1 MTEFNADLR
10 DIRFV
15 LFEQLNLQE
24 LTEKPAFPDQDQDM
38 YEMVLAEAFKFTA
51 TRLAPLNE
59 PGDRQGARLID
70 GQVYMPDG
78 WKEAYQEFVDGGWL
92 AMTAP
97 QEHGGM
103 GLPTLLGACLG
114 ELCVGACVSFLFTP
128 GLTTAAARVICE
140 RASVDLREK
149 FVPNMHAGL
158 WSGTMCLTEPQAGSS
173 VGDVRT
179 MGRKQD
185 DGTYLITG
193 NKIFIS
199 QGDHDLSENIIHL
212 VLARTPGAPA
222 GTKGLSLFIV
232 PKHRINEDGS
242 IGEFNDVRCTSLEE
256 KMGIHASSTCSMS
269 FGDDERC
276 QGFLIGEEGEGM
288 RHMFQM
294 MNEARV
300 EVGVQAC
307 GTANASYQMALYY
320 AKERVQGVH
329 IDNFKDPNAPRVTI
343 DNHPNVRR
351 MLMECKVLAEGIRAL
366 VYRAAYYLDR
376 IHSAETEEEKVRYTS
391 LLEIITPMVK
401 AHSSDQAFHITN
413 VAMQVFGGYGYIREY
428 GIEQQM
434 RDVKICSLYEGT
446 NSIQALDLIARKLPR
461 NNGQDF
467 MGLLAEMDKTMKGNE
482 DHPEL
487 GAPIAAFKE
496 AKNALTTTTMA
507 LMGYQMKKDIAY
519 PVMICKQYQEM
530 FSDVLIGWLLI
541 EQGLIAFDK
550 LQVLK
555 QEDETRTADNHD
567 EYRYYDGKVHGA
579 KFYTS
584 QILPRVHGHA
594 SRIQSED
601 RSAID
606 VRF

>member
-1 MTEFNADLR
+1 MPEFTADLR
-10 DIRFV
+10 DVRFV
-15 LFEQLNLQE
+15 LFEQLHLDE
-24 LTEKPAFPDQDQDM
+24 LAKKPAFPDQDRDL
-38 YEMVLAEAFKFTA
+38 YEMILAEAFKFTA
-51 TRLAPLNE
+51 TKLAPLNE

-70 GQVYMPDG
+70 GKVYMPDG
-78 WKEAYQEFVDGGWL
+78 WRETYKEFVDGGWL
-92 AMTAP
+92 AMTAAP
-97 QEHGGM
+97 EYGGM
-103 GLPTLLGACLG
+103 GLPSLLSACMG

-140 RASVDLREK
+140 RAEPELRDV
-149 FVPNMHAGL
+149 FVHNMHSGK
-158 WSGTMCLTEPQAGSS
+158 WSGTMCLTEPQAGSA
-173 VGDVRT
+173 VGDVLT
-179 MGRKQD
+179 NGRKQD
-185 DGTYLITG
+185 DGTYLLTG

-199 QGDHDLSENIIHL
+199 QGDHDLTENIIHL
-212 VLARTPGAPA
+212 VLARTPGAPS

-232 PKHRINEDGS
+232 PKHRVNPDGS
-242 IGEFNDVRCTSLEE
+242 LGDFNDVRCTSLEE

-269 FGDDERC
+269 FGDDGRC
-276 QGFLIGEEGEGM
+276 QGFIIGEEGEGM

-300 EVGVQAC
+300 EVGVQSC
-307 GTANASYQMALYY
+307 GTANASYQMALNY

-343 DNHPNVRR
+343 DQHPNVRR

-376 IHSAETEEEKVRYTS
+376 IRAAESEEEKAQYSS

-461 NNGQDF
+461 HNGKDF
-467 MGLLAEMDKTMKGNE
+467 MALLAEMDKTMKGNE
-482 DHPEL
+482 DHPAL
-487 GAPIAAFKE
+487 GAPIAAFNE
-496 AKNALTTTTMA
+496 AKNALTATTMA
-507 LMGYQMKKDIAY
+507 LMGYQAKKDIAY
-519 PVMICKQYQEM
+519 PVMICKQYLEM
-530 FSDVLIGWLLI
+530 FSDVVLAWLLI
-541 EQGLIAFDK
+541 DQAVIAFDK
-550 LQVLK
+550 MQVLK
-555 QEDETRTADNHD
+555 KEDPTRMPENHD
-567 EYRYYDGKVHGA
+567 EVRYYDGKVRGA
-579 KFYTS
+579 DFYTT

-601 RSAID
+601 RSAIEIY
-606 VRF
+606 F